1 VNARARALCGG
12 GRVFEAA
19 LWAAAVAAAEGGG
32 GSAPRCTRLPVR
44 LPLTRRAAF
53 HGVRRARDVD
63 QASWCARAGAGA
75 GADAALPPFPS
86 RPSHAPPP
94 LQVALWTSV
103 MLGAVLAS
111 VLWFMLST
119 AEDNRDP
126 AIFTQMLV
134 DPRSAGKQAG
144 GGGGGSG
151 GSSNAAAG
159 ASAAR

>member
-1 VNARARALCGG
+1 
-12 GRVFEAA
+12 
-19 LWAAAVAAAEGGG
+19 
-32 GSAPRCTRLPVR
+32 
-44 LPLTRRAAF
+44 
-53 HGVRRARDVD
+53 
-63 QASWCARAGAGA
+63 
-75 GADAALPPFPS
+75 
-86 RPSHAPPP
+86 
-94 LQVALWTSV
+94 

-144 GGGGGSG
+144 GGGSGSG
-151 GSSNAAAG
+151 GSTASAG

>member
-1 VNARARALCGG
+1 
-12 GRVFEAA
+12 
-19 LWAAAVAAAEGGG
+19 
-32 GSAPRCTRLPVR
+32 
-44 LPLTRRAAF
+44 
-53 HGVRRARDVD
+53 
-63 QASWCARAGAGA
+63 
-75 GADAALPPFPS
+75 
-86 RPSHAPPP
+86 
-94 LQVALWTSV
+94 

>member
-1 VNARARALCGG
+1 MLAL
-12 GRVFEAA
+12 A
-19 LWAAAVAAAEGGG
+19 LALALALT
-32 GSAPRCTRLPVR
+32 PRS
-44 LPLTRRAAF
+44 PL
-53 HGVRRARDVD
+53 
-63 QASWCARAGAGA
+63 S
-75 GADAALPPFPS
+75 PS

-144 GGGGGSG
+144 GGGSGSG
-151 GSSNAAAG
+151 GSNAAAG

>member
-1 VNARARALCGG
+1 
-12 GRVFEAA
+12 
-19 LWAAAVAAAEGGG
+19 
-32 GSAPRCTRLPVR
+32 
-44 LPLTRRAAF
+44 
-53 HGVRRARDVD
+53 
-63 QASWCARAGAGA
+63 
-75 GADAALPPFPS
+75 
-86 RPSHAPPP
+86 
-94 LQVALWTSV
+94 

-151 GSSNAAAG
+151 GGGSNAAAG

>member
-1 VNARARALCGG
+1 MLQLR
-12 GRVFEAA
+12 
-19 LWAAAVAAAEGGG
+19 
-32 GSAPRCTRLPVR
+32 
-44 LPLTRRAAF
+44 
-53 HGVRRARDVD
+53 H
-63 QASWCARAGAGA
+63 
-75 GADAALPPFPS
+75 
-86 RPSHAPPP
+86 
-94 LQVALWTSV
+94 QVALWTSI

-144 GGGGGSG
+144 GGGSG